1 MTAGTAKLCRASQR
15 QVAELVS
22 CGAFD
27 KSARVCSASLHPS
40 QVHQLLFTLQPPK
53 GLFERDLG
61 EGRKLKVDP
70 SDMKNNASRTTQG
83 KKGGPS
89 ASADARAEPDVKVSG
104 GGLPGISKKL
114 PDSPTSAPI
123 S

>member
-1 MTAGTAKLCRASQR
+1 MAALA
-15 QVAELVS
+15 A
-22 CGAFD
+22 A
-27 KSARVCSASLHPS
+27 ASLLLAQPS
-40 QVHQLLFTLQPPK
+40 FAGPLSDKLPSSSPAPPK
-53 GLFERDLG
+53 EKFERDLG

-114 PDSPTSAPI
+114 PNSPTSAPI